1 MHYYYYGLPRQ
12 DKGTGVVSEDT
23 LRNLIIDKLKSA
35 GDIGFDRVHRLSSK
49 PPPVISRCA
58 FFEDKVKI
66 VKAKRKRERE
76 RLHYPFRWCSI
87 CLYPNISNNM
97 NSLIF
102 KAVEDFITQSGR
114 FAME

>member
-1 MHYYYYGLPRQ
+1 MYYYYGLPRQ

-49 PPPVISRCA
+49 PPPVVSRCA

-76 RLHYPFRWCSI
+76 TSLPVSMVFDMFVSKHIKQYELI
-87 CLYPNISNNM
+87 NI
-97 NSLIF
+97 
-102 KAVEDFITQSGR
+102 
-114 FAME
+114 